1 MALAVYG
8 KHPAKGDF
16 LEYGVPEALKPGL
29 EAWLDAV
36 LAEARA
42 VLAAEWDRVWLN
54 APMLRFWIGDGIWG
68 APVAGVMA
76 ASQDRVGRRFP
87 LVLLALGGVPPPV
100 IDPDQGWYDAACL
113 HLAGQLA
120 RVDLGVPEL
129 GVPDLGVAAALLSGA
144 PVPAGADAA
153 AGPRDFWAVTPG
165 PLVAGLL
172 SDITLTDHRRAS
184 ETRSY
189 WWVAGA
195 PDAEAPA
202 VPAVELPSAEPE
214 PEPEPELESEPES
227 AAESAAEPEL
237 VEVDAP
243 EVAAELVA
251 DEAVSEAVDWALP
264 EADFAA
270 EPEADSSPFDAPA
283 GGYGLFQPPEPG
295 AALMPD
301 LPELPAAL
309 LPVPEPRPLWSQV
322 WAGPGL
328 PSGAVLAWF
337 FRGYAG
343 EV

>member
-144 PVPAGADAA
+144 PVPAG
-153 AGPRDFWAVTPG
+153 
-165 PLVAGLL
+165 
-172 SDITLTDHRRAS
+172 
-184 ETRSY
+184 
-189 WWVAGA
+189 
-195 PDAEAPA
+195 
-202 VPAVELPSAEPE
+202 
-214 PEPEPELESEPES
+214 
-227 AAESAAEPEL
+227 
-237 VEVDAP
+237 
-243 EVAAELVA
+243 
-251 DEAVSEAVDWALP
+251 
-264 EADFAA
+264 
-270 EPEADSSPFDAPA
+270 
-283 GGYGLFQPPEPG
+283 GYGLFQPPEPG